1 MWQFSVYGTILLL
14 STAVSW
20 SVAAAAWCRGENRM
34 ARLLVALLI
43 ACGFWSLCFAMR
55 ISSSDELWELS
66 WLRLTWIGILIVP
79 LLWLSFVLRFI
90 GYERWL
96 TRRRMVL
103 LIVPLLIFYA
113 LVLTNESHHLISVQF
128 EPNVIA
134 GLRVYYALPAPLYY
148 GIVLYLYMLILA
160 GLVLLVR
167 TIRRTPAPERLPH
180 IVVFLT
186 GLTPLIGNILQL
198 VFRLSKLVDI
208 TTILFTVCGVLYLW
222 VIFGHKLLEIG
233 AIARNTVIDNLPDG
247 MIVVD
252 RNLRVADLN
261 PGAYRFIGTGLD
273 RSMLIGNPI
282 RDVLPLWMQQMWTL
296 YLSPATIKQTLKV
309 DMGGQPAYV
318 VVQMY
323 PIHKALSSEML
334 GWVLNLRDVTVEQQ
348 MQIER
353 EHLRER
359 QMEVR
364 LENERMNLLTYFIR
378 NAAQEFSTP
387 LTIMNSSAFLLER
400 IVDRDKRIKKAR
412 SIQEQVQR
420 TITLV
425 DTLLKMVNLEG
436 EPTKRWT
443 PVNMGLLVDNLCRNA
458 TYADGERPALD
469 WLPPPDS
476 LRVSGN
482 PEQLMDVVSQ
492 ILDNAYRF
500 TPPDG
505 KITVRMTVQD
515 HQVCICIQDTG
526 IGISAADLPHIFE
539 MFWRK
544 DMLHPEASFGLGLAV
559 AQKIVSLH
567 QGKIEVYSEVGQGS
581 QFRVILPQRLESEVA
596 KPARPYGDIRQS

>member
-1 MWQFSVYGTILLL
+1 ML
-14 STAVSW
+14 SACMSW
-20 SVAAAAWCRGENRM
+20 AAAGAAWQRRESQT
-34 ARLLVALLI
+34 ARVLVALLI
-43 ACGFWSLCFAMR
+43 ACGFWSFAAGMR

-79 LLWLSFVLRFI
+79 LFWFSFILYFT
-90 GYERWL
+90 GYERWF

-134 GLRVYYALPAPLYY
+134 GLRVYYALPAPFYY
-148 GIVLYLYMLILA
+148 VNVLYLYA
-160 GLVLLVR
+160 LVLVGMVLLLR

-261 PGAYRFIGTGLD
+261 PSAYHFIYPQQE

-282 RDVLPLWMQQMWTL
+282 RDVLPAWMYEMWALFPVPTAL
-296 YLSPATIKQTLKV
+296 KQTLKV
-309 DMGGQPAYV
+309 DMKGHATYV
-318 VVQMY
+318 AVQLY
-323 PIHKALSSEML
+323 PIHKELSSDLL

-412 SIQEQVQR
+412 IIQEQVQR

-436 EPTKRWT
+436 EPTQRLT
-443 PVNMGLLVDNLCRNA
+443 PVNIGLLVDNLCRNA

-482 PEQLMDVVSQ
+482 PEQLTDVVSQ

-505 KITVRMTVQD
+505 KITVRMTVQN